1 MKLDI
6 YELSA
11 KALVGEELTA
21 DEKKIL
27 HAYNTKYALVRYLI
41 MEHRKL
47 EGFDMIDFQFTPGD
61 DFEKM
66 SAIAVANAI
75 LESFSLPSEPL
86 VFGDGSWILSG
97 RAPVT
102 GMEKKSLIS

>member
-1 MKLDI
+1 
-6 YELSA
+6 
-11 KALVGEELTA
+11 
-21 DEKKIL
+21 
-27 HAYNTKYALVRYLI
+27 

-66 SAIAVANAI
+66 SAIAVANTI

-86 VFGDGSWILSG
+86 VFGDGSWILRG